1 MMLILQGGKR
11 SPFVRRVAIWLG
23 LQGRKF
29 EPRPVDLF
37 GADFESFRARNP
49 LSRVAVLTTPTWC
62 GQFG

>member
-11 SPFVRRVAIWLG
+11 SPFGRRVTIWLG

-37 GADFESFRARNP
+37 GADFKSFRAP
-49 LSRVAVLTTPTWC
+49 LSRVPVLTTPTWC
-62 GQFG
+62 GQLG

>member
-1 MMLILQGGKR
+1 MMLVLYGGKR

-29 EPRPVDLF
+29 ERRPVDLF
-37 GADFESFRARNP
+37 GADFESFRAP

-62 GQFG
+62 G